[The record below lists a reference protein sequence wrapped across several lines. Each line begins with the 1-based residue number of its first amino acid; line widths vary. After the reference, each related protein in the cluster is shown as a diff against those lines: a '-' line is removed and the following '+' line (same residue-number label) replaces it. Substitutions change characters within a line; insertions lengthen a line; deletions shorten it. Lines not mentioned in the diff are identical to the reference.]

1 MNYTAS
7 ITDFFKSP
15 KWGMN
20 LLLGA
25 ICFIIPAIGPIVLQ
39 GWHITGFW
47 AQRDER
53 DPTKFPAF
61 DFQYFGKYLER
72 GIWPFL
78 VSLVASFAFMAVA
91 VVLIGLPLIL
101 SGLLIPHSENGM
113 HNGFPVVMMFSMF
126 VIYPITLLI
135 FYLIMT
141 PLMLR
146 ASITQDFVQSF
157 NLGFMKSFVSL
168 MWKELILTTLFM
180 IGTGIVVMILTVITC
195 YIGGLFSVPVFL
207 YGWHH
212 LQKQMYLLYLSRGG
226 EPAPVSPK
234 LADLPPAMPL

>member
-20 LLLGA
+20 LLLAA

-53 DPTKFPAF
+53 DPAKFPAF

-78 VSLVASFAFMAVA
+78 VSLVATFAFMAA
-91 VVLIGLPLIL
+91 MVVLIVLPLIL
-101 SGLLIPHSENGM
+101 SGLLVTHSENGT
-113 HNGFPVVMMFSMF
+113 HNEFSIVMMVSMF
-126 VIYPITLLI
+126 VIYPIALLI

-168 MWKELILTTLFM
+168 MLMELIVTTLFM
-180 IGTGIVVMILTVITC
+180 IGVGIVVMILTVVTC
-195 YIGGLFSVPVFL
+195 YIGGLFSFPVFL

-212 LQKQMYLLYLSRGG
+212 LQKQLYLLYLSRGG
-226 EPAPVSPK
+226 EPVPVSRK
-234 LADLPPAMPL
+234 LADLPPVLPL